1 MLYPL
6 RNQMEVRKKKLQMY
20 PMDWSHQTIGK
31 PNLRFC
37 ASKGVRPNELSA
49 ICPSVQMSLRK
60 TCIYT
65 SALVDVY
72 IPRER
77 RRKHLTHPSSSI
89 QSCPFPGRLVD
100 PSLQLGVWTA
110 DESCAPWA
118 PVPAAIMVACSPS
131 PQVMLEYFTKP
142 LAPNHDGHDGRK
154 TKWKIEALVCSS
166 SAEPSWGYG
175 RSTSEIPA
183 NWMVIKSTAK
193 HCQEM
198 VAARFWHISYWQ
210 DTVYVAFRNI
220 HLIKTTTFTLRKMN
234 QLSDYETG
242 QDWDHS
248 FPIVAEYSPELNEN
262 SRRRLRDN
270 WLPESSMA
278 FHHSCCRLLLR
289 F

>member
-6 RNQMEVRKKKLQMY
+6 HNQMEVRKKKLQMY

-142 LAPNHDGHDGRK
+142 LAPNHDGHDGWK
-154 TKWKIEALVCSS
+154 TKWKIEALCSS
-166 SAEPSWGYG
+166 WIG
-175 RSTSEIPA
+175 RT
-183 NWMVIKSTAK
+183 
-193 HCQEM
+193 
-198 VAARFWHISYWQ
+198 
-210 DTVYVAFRNI
+210 
-220 HLIKTTTFTLRKMN
+220 
-234 QLSDYETG
+234 
-242 QDWDHS
+242 
-248 FPIVAEYSPELNEN
+248 
-262 SRRRLRDN
+262 
-270 WLPESSMA
+270 
-278 FHHSCCRLLLR
+278 LLR
-289 F
+289 VWAINLWDTRKLNGYQIYSEALPGDGGC